1 MTGTGFFEEN
11 QVNTGA
17 GAPSFKFQGINSGVL
32 GTIVDQFKTVV
43 TDPQTGQPKLDKNNN
58 EQPQLNVTLQT
69 ELRNWDKTT
78 KPSVDKETGQPKPA
92 SEDDG
97 KRRIYVKHRMVQAVA
112 EALQKAGKADL
123 ENGGTLGVKLI
134 GEQDIGKMNPLPV
147 YEAMY
152 TPPKPQSANEGFFAS
167 SGDSDDSR
175 GKPATAQTD
184 EPPF

>member
-17 GAPSFKFQGINSGVL
+17 GAPSFKFQGVSSGVL

-43 TDPQTGQPKLDKNNN
+43 TDPKTGGAKLDKNGN
-58 EQPQLNVTLQT
+58 EQAQLNVTLQT

-97 KRRIYVKHRMVQAVA
+97 KRRIYVKHRMIQAVA
-112 EALQKAGKADL
+112 EALQKAGKPDL

-134 GEQDIGKMNPLPV
+134 DHQDIGKMNPLPV

-152 TPPKPQSANEGFFAS
+152 TAPAPKPAREGFFAGGDDS
-167 SGDSDDSR
+167 SG
-175 GKPATAQTD
+175 GPWATATQAE